1 MFVFF
6 RSWQLLPLNF
16 QMYAGLGVKSS
27 CGVAIPKRT
36 TCWEG
41 HLLPLLRI
49 SCDLTAIGSEYDSM
63 TSMGGLRICGM
74 ISLPSTRTKELT
86 WRNKSTAITSARC
99 SDCNRH
105 QNTFCHKILTYPN
118 IIWHDLTS
126 FLFSPVVPTHA
137 YGVPKLLRKALRF
150 GGVDIVL
157 RTLALFRADE
167 RVGYHGVVSLFTEPL
182 QGRARSMLGSSWL
195 SHVVTLTCAWF
206 RLSLRICSLPLFL
219 VHLSTAFVAS
229 SSKAWSKQCC
239 RARLPS
245 IESICPELGCLN
257 QFATLNFCSLI
268 APPFSSH
275 CIQQYSVRVQAWF
288 LECQLLSKSNLI
300 GQMWHADMKQVCC
313 HLPSTSSSFLLID
326 VSDTGKK
333 KDLLVLRILHYAART
348 EFFFAATQL
357 FQTHCSQICHLHRQ
371 RSGQLDPSAETRQR
385 WLNFPEGCWWDLN
398 GLNISLV
405 LWFCETRWERTWEN
419 FLGNWQIAVISWHMW
434 HVPDCVLSQGL
445 PTPCFWSILDVPK
458 MSKVFHSNSYMGVSK
473 NRGTPKWMV
482 FFLMEKNLFFNGW
495 FGGDFTH
502 YFRKHP
508 YHFDSFPQ
516 QHIICCGIC
525 QRVEVGSCGSSAD
538 PKKASDLPFGDAQHL
553 DLRVHG

>member
-1 MFVFF
+1 MTL
-6 RSWQLLPLNF
+6 WP
-16 QMYAGLGVKSS
+16 AGQKWG
-27 CGVAIPKRT
+27 PT
-36 TCWEG
+36 
-41 HLLPLLRI
+41 
-49 SCDLTAIGSEYDSM
+49 
-63 TSMGGLRICGM
+63 RICGM

-105 QNTFCHKILTYPN
+105 HNTCSHKILTYPN

-206 RLSLRICSLPLFL
+206 RLSLRICSLPLSL

-348 EFFFAATQL
+348 EFFL
-357 FQTHCSQICHLHRQ
+357 Q
-371 RSGQLDPSAETRQR
+371 RPNFSKHIAPRFVTCTGKDP
-385 WLNFPEGCWWDLN
+385 D
-398 GLNISLV
+398 SL
-405 LWFCETRWERTWEN
+405 T
-419 FLGNWQIAVISWHMW
+419 
-434 HVPDCVLSQGL
+434 
-445 PTPCFWSILDVPK
+445 
-458 MSKVFHSNSYMGVSK
+458 
-473 NRGTPKWMV
+473 
-482 FFLMEKNLFFNGW
+482 
-495 FGGDFTH
+495 
-502 YFRKHP
+502 
-508 YHFDSFPQ
+508 PQ
-516 QHIICCGIC
+516 QKHVSIGLTF
-525 QRVEVGSCGSSAD
+525 
-538 PKKASDLPFGDAQHL
+538 PKDVDGT
-553 DLRVHG
+553 